1 MSESDYTVLPP
12 APPVE
17 ENEINIYDSSILTR
31 QLPNG
36 IIENEYIVLT
46 QSVKNDPEL
55 EPKITEFSDKKTEE
69 SQTELLN
76 QILVEQGFIEPEEKT
91 LQNFKKGEFLYINN
105 CSHTREMLSIGWKA
119 INILEL
125 WDYMKKET
133 PSYMWSN
140 DKEVNLIAN
149 KIIELG
155 YDGHSGFSFGWTM
168 RQLQYIA
175 INGEEKYMD
184 NFK

>member
-1 MSESDYTVLPP
+1 
-12 APPVE
+12 
-17 ENEINIYDSSILTR
+17 
-31 QLPNG
+31 
-36 IIENEYIVLT
+36 
-46 QSVKNDPEL
+46 
-55 EPKITEFSDKKTEE
+55 
-69 SQTELLN
+69 
-76 QILVEQGFIEPEEKT
+76 
-91 LQNFKKGEFLYINN
+91 
-105 CSHTREMLSIGWKA
+105 
-119 INILEL
+119 
-125 WDYMKKET
+125 
-133 PSYMWSN
+133 MWSN